1 MELQKSM
8 KDKLILDH
16 LKLISS
22 ILSDGIIIPA
32 KTVRANASSAAV
44 YLPRKYVGYT
54 FKIILLPE
62 TEADKALFKKQNAL
76 IEKDKKISQMTK
88 QMKALQTRIGK
99 LQTKKEVLVNPVS
112 NTETSGE
119 PEDAY

>member
-1 MELQKSM
+1 MELPKPT

-16 LKLISS
+16 LKLISA

-62 TEADKALFKKQNAL
+62 TTADKELFKKHNAIL
-76 IEKDKKISQMTK
+76 EKDKKISQMSK
-88 QMKALQTRIGK
+88 QMKS
-99 LQTKKEVLVNPVS
+99 LQTKIAKLTDTPEVSFSTPISSDKEQD
-112 NTETSGE
+112 
-119 PEDAY
+119 DAY